1 MQHYRCVA
9 AVHGCMLPGWAGD
22 SNLAHLAL
30 NHDAAATAHN
40 ASACKL
46 ARRGCT
52 SRTALNYSPH
62 ATPGNGA
69 PCYEPRLGCLDA
81 AARNFNCS
89 WPGHAHCDAEAPRVT
104 VHDAT
109 RCIHVAASP
118 PPPPPPFPTRRE
130 GEVLLFELSVA
141 LLCLEPLSHW
151 DAAALQAHSARAALA
166 FGVTASL
173 VVSNA
178 TSPAPFGAARRTRRR
193 LQNARDAN
201 SLVVASAAGL
211 DATRLE
217 AAYAGWAELAPSAYA
232 ASLHFNVTALAA
244 PSFKEASTLVE
255 PPPPPDESLPAWLWP
270 VLGGASSLLLC
281 AAGLVTF
288 RLVLARR
295 RGSSPAPV
303 APHLHPRAADE
314 EKQDGRTPS
323 SMEENPSPV
332 AAPLKGSHG
341 TGGNITSY

>member
-30 NHDAAATAHN
+30 NHDAAATVHN
-40 ASACKL
+40 ASACEL
-46 ARRGCT
+46 VRRGCT
-52 SRTALNYSPH
+52 SHTALNYSPH

-89 WPGHAHCDAEAPRVT
+89 WAGHAHCDAEAPRVT
-104 VHDAT
+104 VHDAA
-109 RCIHVAASP
+109 RCTYAAASP
-118 PPPPPPFPTRRE
+118 PPPPPPFPARRE

-166 FGVTASL
+166 FGTAAL

-178 TSPAPFGAARRTRRR
+178 TSPTPFGVARRSRRR
-193 LQNARDAN
+193 LQNAREAN

-244 PSFKEASTLVE
+244 PSFTEAFMLVA
-255 PPPPPDESLPAWLWP
+255 PPPPPDAEPLSVWWWA

-281 AAGLVTF
+281 AAGFVVVK
-288 RLVLARR
+288 LVLARR
-295 RGSSPAPV
+295 RGRSPAPV
-303 APHLHPRAADE
+303 APHPRAADE

-323 SMEENPSPV
+323 SSMQNPSTASSTV
-332 AAPLKGSHG
+332 AVPPSR
-341 TGGNITSY
+341 NVTSY

>member
-1 MQHYRCVA
+1 
-9 AVHGCMLPGWAGD
+9 MLPGWAGD
-22 SNLAHLAL
+22 SNLAHLAI
-30 NHDAAATAHN
+30 NHDAAATVHN
-40 ASACKL
+40 ASACEL
-46 ARRGCT
+46 VRRGCT

-89 WPGHAHCDAEAPRVT
+89 WPGHAHCDAETPRVT
-104 VHDAT
+104 VHDAA
-109 RCIHVAASP
+109 RCTYVAASP
-118 PPPPPPFPTRRE
+118 PPPPPPFPPRRA

-151 DAAALQAHSARAALA
+151 NAAALQAHSTRAALA
-166 FGVTASL
+166 FGITAEL

-178 TSPAPFGAARRTRRR
+178 TPAPFGVVRRTRRR

-244 PSFKEASTLVE
+244 PTFTETFTLVA
-255 PPPPPDESLPAWLWP
+255 PPPPLEAEPLPAWAWAVP
-270 VLGGASSLLLC
+270 LGGAGSLLLC
-281 AAGLVTF
+281 AAGVVGL

-295 RGSSPAPV
+295 GGSSPARV
-303 APHLHPRAADE
+303 APPLRAADE
-314 EKQDGRTPS
+314 ERQDTRPKRPLEQLIGQSSLHTP
-323 SMEENPSPV
+323 
-332 AAPLKGSHG
+332 
-341 TGGNITSY
+341 